1 MEKTK
6 ETSKK
11 ELLLIDPPSGWKY
24 GFPKAITQEQYKSIT
39 DLRQWCLDNGYP
51 SSEAILYG
59 NHFHIQITGDLSF
72 MEKEQKRLKD
82 LNDIVETFP
91 KLKPNK
97 KQFVEFNGE
106 LARKYLNKFNDNSK
120 KHFCLETF
128 NMLSKSDLQYLKA
141 CLVEIISEK

>member
-91 KLKPNK
+91 KLKPNQ
-97 KQFVEFNGE
+97 KQFVEFNEE
-106 LARKYLNKFNDNSK
+106 LFLAYINKFSNADKYKMIEIMLDLFPNG
-120 KHFCLETF
+120 TF
-128 NMLSKSDLQYLKA
+128 DRA
-141 CLVEIISEK
+141 

>member
-51 SSEAILYG
+51 SSEAICKSY
-59 NHFHIQITGDLSF
+59 NVGDTV
-72 MEKEQKRLKD
+72 
-82 LNDIVETFP
+82 LNCT
-91 KLKPNK
+91 K
-97 KQFVEFNGE
+97 
-106 LARKYLNKFNDNSK
+106 
-120 KHFCLETF
+120 
-128 NMLSKSDLQYLKA
+128 
-141 CLVEIISEK
+141 